1 MHFSCS
7 AKSYKARTTMFY
19 MCSLGYG
26 SITNPQK
33 IDEASYIHYELKEE
47 VFTKVME
54 GPGGYFLEPD

>member
-7 AKSYKARTTMFY
+7 AKSYKVQTTMFY

-54 GPGGYFLEPD
+54 